1 LKLSVLVMALV
12 ICGVSA
18 PTREA
23 TVDNRQIETSNT
35 LCVVDVTGL
44 PVPVRFEKSM
54 TLTQAIEQAGIARED
69 IKDRVWVFRR
79 LQSNLIQPTRMDLK
93 RIQKGAP
100 DLNLDEHDIVYVEA
114 RKKHSKAGLEAIGR
128 SCEICG
134 LRLRPLMHG
143 GFVLFPKEWSPSNEP
158 SEKNRDPNNQK
169 P

>member
-1 LKLSVLVMALV
+1 MALL
-12 ICGVSA
+12 ICGVFA

-23 TVDNRQIETSNT
+23 TLENWEIETKKT

-54 TLTQAIEQAGIARED
+54 TLTQAIKQAGITRED

-79 LQSNLIQPTRMDLK
+79 LQSNLVQSTRMDLK
-93 RIQKGAP
+93 RIEKGAP
-100 DLNLDEHDIVYVEA
+100 DLNLDEHDIVYVESK
-114 RKKHSKAGLEAIGR
+114 KKHSLADLDAIGHL
-128 SCEICG
+128 CEICG
-134 LRLRPLMHG
+134 LRPRPLMHG

-158 SEKNRDPNNQK
+158 SEKHRDPNNQK